1 MFVGLLAG
9 LFLAQGKWVSR
20 NARHGVVAALLSAAL
35 ALLVAHLIAGVTDR
49 PRPFAVHPDV
59 HLFVAPTQD
68 ASFPSDH
75 ATAGF
80 AIAVSILLRSRRIG
94 WLAVAMAAIMSV
106 GRVAVGVHY
115 PSDVLAGA
123 LLGSTAALVFWLPPI
138 RGPLHRFADRCAG
151 VYDEIAARIRRR
163 APAPG

>member
-1 MFVGLLAG
+1 M
-9 LFLAQGKWVSR
+9 
-20 NARHGVVAALLSAAL
+20 
-35 ALLVAHLIAGVTDR
+35 
-49 PRPFAVHPDV
+49 
-59 HLFVAPTQD
+59 HLFVAPTHD

-80 AIAVSILLRSRRIG
+80 AIAVSIVLRSRRIG
-94 WLAVAMAAIMSV
+94 CLALAMALIMSV

-123 LLGSTAALVFWLPPI
+123 LLGSAAALLLWLPPI
-138 RGPLHRFADRCAG
+138 RGPLHRFADRSAR
-151 VYDEIAARIRRR
+151 VYDEIAARVRRR

>member
-49 PRPFAVHPDV
+49 PRPFAAHPDV

-80 AIAVSILLRSRRIG
+80 AIAVSILLR
-94 WLAVAMAAIMSV
+94 VAATVLSV

-115 PSDVLAGA
+115 PSDVVAGA
-123 LLGSTAALVFWLPPI
+123 LLGSAAALFFWLPPI

-151 VYDEIAARIRRR
+151 VYDELAARVRRR